1 MDTNQLHSTL
11 NTNGA
16 AVLYWVCLMIG
27 VLMWTLGELTTTSYM
42 RQVSRDVAEVKTL
55 VELLRTQQCQSGTTK
70 ENGNDGKRDTTPS
83 I

>member
-11 NTNGA
+11 TTNGA

-27 VLMWTLGELTTTSYM
+27 VLMWTLGELTTTSYV

-55 VELLRTQQCQSGTTK
+55 VELLRTQQCKSGTTK

>member
-1 MDTNQLHSTL
+1 MDTNQIHSTL

-27 VLMWTLGELTTTSYM
+27 VLMWTVGELTTTSYV
-42 RQVSRDVAEVKTL
+42 RQVSRDVAAVKEL
-55 VELLRTQQCQSGTTK
+55 VELLRTQQCRSGTTK
-70 ENGNDGKRDTTPS
+70 ENGNDRKDNSTPS